1 MTATPITT
9 AAAPLLVRLR
19 NPAIAALLGWLVPGA
34 GHLYQG
40 RTAKGILFMISI
52 LSTFFYGLYLGDG
65 KVVYASW
72 RSGDTRWAYV
82 CQIGVGLAALPAL
95 VQANRPQDGDSAG
108 FMAPPEL
115 PRGPHNGSG
124 DGGELGIWNR
134 NLNRYFELGTVYTMI
149 AGLLNILAIYDAFA
163 GPVESGDIIEED
175 EKSTPAGT
183 SA

>member
-1 MTATPITT
+1 MTATPTT
-9 AAAPLLVRLR
+9 IANAPLVVRLR

-40 RTAKGILFMISI
+40 RTAKGILFLVSI

-72 RSGDTRWAYV
+72 RAGDTRWAYV

-115 PRGPHNGSG
+115 QRVGQIGG
-124 DGGELGIWNR
+124 GEGGELGLWNR
-134 NLNRYFELGTVYTMI
+134 DLNRYFELGTVYTMI

-175 EKSTPAGT
+175 EKSTPAG
-183 SA
+183 AAA

>member
-1 MTATPITT
+1 MTATPITA
-9 AAAPLLVRLR
+9 AAAPLVVRLR

-40 RTAKGILFMISI
+40 RTAKGILFLVSI

-72 RSGDTRWAYV
+72 RPGDTRWAYV
-82 CQIGVGLAALPAL
+82 CQVGVGLAALPAL
-95 VQANRPQDGDSAG
+95 LQANRPHDGDSAG

-115 PRGPHNGSG
+115 PRGTHNGG
-124 DGGELGIWNR
+124 DGGELGLWNR
-134 NLNRYFELGTVYTMI
+134 DLNRYFELGTVYTMI

-175 EKSTPAGT
+175 EKSTPAG
-183 SA
+183 AAA